1 MSLNIIPEQD
11 IKTLSKTLLDLIK
24 EEEKAQLKDMKM
36 FLNKTNVST
45 EQKVKE
51 YSAFSVGLFN
61 AKVTACLQTAQQYII
76 RDKELVQQKAV
87 NDAQIDFTKAQRLV
101 AVQEE
106 LIAKEKV
113 LLTKE
118 QTNQVKEEIDFTQTK
133 IYLAIAETKVKLD
146 NTVANT
152 LSEARKNGADV
163 TSVTRSWTDPK
174 TGIVVDYQHISL
186 AAASATDTTRGL
198 LGLQMAQFKEQA
210 GTFKDHSKVQVA
222 NQIMQL
228 GSTAIADGMTNIAG
242 ILTSHKQL
250 CENIVGEDVFAGNYT
265 SIG

>member
-1 MSLNIIPEQD
+1 MSLNIIPETE

-87 NDAQIDFTKAQRLV
+87 NDAQIGLTNTQKLV

-106 LIAKEKV
+106 LIAKEKIQ
-113 LLTKE
+113 LTKE
-118 QTNQVKEEIDFTQTK
+118 QTNQTKEEINSIKTK
-133 IYLAIAETKVKLD
+133 VYLAIAETKVKLD

-152 LSEARKNGADV
+152 LSEARKNGAEV
-163 TSVTRSWTDPK
+163 TSVNRTWIDP
-174 TGIVVDYQHISL
+174 TTAISVDYQHISL
-186 AAASATDTTRGL
+186 AAASAIDTEKGL
-198 LGLQMAQFKEQA
+198 LGMQMAQFKEQA

-228 GSTAIADGMTNIAG
+228 GSTAIADGMTNITG
-242 ILTSHKQL
+242 LLTSHKQL
-250 CENIVGEDVFAGNYT
+250 CENIVGTNIFDGNYT

>member
-1 MSLNIIPEQD
+1 MSLNIITKETILEVSKSLID
-11 IKTLSKTLLDLIK
+11 IIK

-51 YSAFSVGLFN
+51 YSAFSTGLFS

-76 RDKELVQQKAV
+76 EDNRLIQQKDV
-87 NDAQIDFTKAQRLV
+87 NKAQIDLTDAQRLV
-101 AVQEE
+101 AIQEE
-106 LIAKEKV
+106 LIAKEKIE
-113 LLTKE
+113 LTKE
-118 QTNQVKEEIDFTQTK
+118 QKNQVKEEINSIKTK
-133 IYLAIAETKVKLD
+133 TYLAIAETKVKLD
-146 NTVANT
+146 NTVAST
-152 LSEARKNGADV
+152 LSEARKNGAEV
-163 TSVTRSWTDPK
+163 TSVDRTWIDPT
-174 TGIVVDYQHISL
+174 TGISVDYQHISL
-186 AAASATDTTRGL
+186 AAASATDTTQGL
-198 LGLQMAQFKEQA
+198 IGMQMSQFKEQA

-228 GSTAIADGMTNIAG
+228 GSTAIADGMTNITG

-250 CENIVGEDVFAGNYT
+250 CENIVGSDVFAGNYT